1 MIKII
6 LSKFTIIIKGVFE
19 ICQFF
24 SCVPAR
30 GRDVS
35 WLMAQNLG
43 KNIDKIGLKVKDSI
57 LGFTCEIIV

>member
-1 MIKII
+1 M
-6 LSKFTIIIKGVFE
+6 
-19 ICQFF
+19 FF
-24 SCVPAR
+24 SCVPSR

-35 WLMAQNLG
+35 FLMAQNLG